1 MEENKGRKKI
11 LFCLILIIIAIIGI
25 FVSIGVILA
34 KLGTAP
40 LLIYLFVW
48 LAIICFCVM
57 CSDGK

>member
-1 MEENKGRKKI
+1 MEENKGKKKI

-57 CSDGK
+57 CSGD

>member
-57 CSDGK
+57 CSDVK

>member
-1 MEENKGRKKI
+1 MKNEGGKKI

-48 LAIICFCVM
+48 LAIICSCVM
-57 CSDGK
+57 CSDRK

>member
-1 MEENKGRKKI
+1 MEENKGKKKI

-25 FVSIGVILA
+25 FVSVGVILA

-57 CSDGK
+57 CSGD

>member
-25 FVSIGVILA
+25 FVSVGIIVA

-40 LLIYLFVW
+40 LLIYLFVL

-57 CSDGK
+57 YEDI

>member
-1 MEENKGRKKI
+1 MKNEGGKKI

-57 CSDGK
+57 CSD

>member
-25 FVSIGVILA
+25 FVSVGVILA

-57 CSDGK
+57 CYE

>member
-1 MEENKGRKKI
+1 MKENKGRKKI

-48 LAIICFCVM
+48 LAIICFFVM

>member
-1 MEENKGRKKI
+1 MEENKGKKKI

-25 FVSIGVILA
+25 FVSVGVILA

-57 CSDGK
+57 CREG

>member
-1 MEENKGRKKI
+1 MKENKGRKKI

-48 LAIICFCVM
+48 LAIICYCVM